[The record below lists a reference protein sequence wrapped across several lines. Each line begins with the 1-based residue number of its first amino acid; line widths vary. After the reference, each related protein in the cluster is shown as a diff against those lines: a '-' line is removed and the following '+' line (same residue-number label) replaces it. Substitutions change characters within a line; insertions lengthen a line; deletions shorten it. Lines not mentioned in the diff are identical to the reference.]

1 MKKALL
7 LLNAG
12 AGNGTVE
19 QITYKAIESLS
30 VSGYEVT
37 VYPILPKTDLVS
49 EKIIAEHGRE
59 YDMIVCSGGDGT
71 LNHTM
76 TALIEEQITV
86 PLGYIPCGST
96 NDFAKSLGI
105 PSDVEKACA
114 AITDGIAFD
123 FDIGMFNQRYFN
135 YVAAFGAFTDV
146 SYNTKQEH
154 KNIFGHA
161 AYVINGAFN
170 LSQNL
175 SKRCHM
181 IISHDGVTF
190 EDDYIYGGV
199 CNSVSVGGFKA
210 PYAESVDLSDG
221 LFEVLLIRAPENL
234 IEMQQTF
241 SALIGQESLLDNP
254 YITYFK
260 TKHVHFDNPSEVPW
274 TLDGEYGGEP
284 KQIDIEV
291 HPKALSMMIPKP
303 ESNSKSESK

>member
-7 LLNAG
+7 LLNASAG
-12 AGNGTVE
+12 AGTVE
-19 QITYKAIESLS
+19 QISYKVIEALSLG
-30 VSGYEVT
+30 GYEVT
-37 VYPILPKTDLVS
+37 AYPILPKKGIVS
-49 EKIIAEHGRE
+49 EKIVADHGTE
-59 YDMIVCSGGDGT
+59 YDLIVCSGGDGS
-71 LNHTM
+71 LNHAM
-76 TALIEEQITV
+76 TALLEEGIHV

-105 PSDVEKACA
+105 SPEVEKACA

-123 FDIGMFNQRYFN
+123 FDVGMFNERYFN
-135 YVAAFGAFTDV
+135 YVAAFGAFTEV

-181 IISHDGVTF
+181 IVSHDGETF
-190 EDDYIYGGV
+190 EDDFIYGGV
-199 CNSVSVGGFKA
+199 CNSTSVGGFKA
-210 PYAESVDLSDG
+210 PYAETVDLSDG
-221 LFEVLLIRAPENL
+221 LFEVLLIRAPENF

-260 TKHVHFDNPSEVPW
+260 SNAVHFENPDSIPW
-274 TLDGEYGGEP
+274 TLDGEYGGAPEG
-284 KQIDIEV
+284 IDIEV
-291 HPKALSMMIPKP
+291 RPKALSIMIPKP
-303 ESNSKSESK
+303 EDHSN